1 VSRRTVSVLV
11 VCAAILVVLWLA
23 ADVLL
28 VVFAGILFAVFV
40 RGGGDVI
47 AARAHVA
54 RGIGLAIFGISFVAA
69 AAAFL
74 AFAGAA
80 FADQLQ
86 KLVDSLPQAI
96 QAVRSYVEAHGW
108 MRRALDMFD
117 PGDFMPSGRLATSA
131 FSTTFG
137 LIGNVV
143 VIAFVGLYG
152 AISPGIYAR
161 GLTAL
166 LAPSLRPTASD
177 MLDEAASAL
186 RGWLMAQLVSMTAV
200 GVLTGLGLWALGVPL
215 ALILAV
221 LAALLTF
228 IPNIGPI
235 LAATPA
241 VLLGLS
247 DGLST
252 ALWIAG
258 LYVAVQTIE
267 SYVITPGMQK
277 ETVSLPPAL
286 TISMQLLFGVLFGI
300 LGLALATPLAAVLL
314 RVLRKFY
321 VAGYLDREAAAG
333 STDGG
338 HQPPERLAGSA
349 DRPSATWGA

>member
-1 VSRRTVSVLV
+1 MSRRTVSVLAI
-11 VCAAILVVLWLA
+11 CAAFLVLLWLA

-28 VVFAGILFAVFV
+28 VVFAGILFAVFI
-40 RGGGDVI
+40 RGGGDLI
-47 AARAHVA
+47 AERAHVA
-54 RGIGLAIFGISFVAA
+54 RGIGLAIFCISFVVAVV
-69 AAAFL
+69 AFL

-86 KLVDSLPQAI
+86 KLLDSLPQAVTAARGYI
-96 QAVRSYVEAHGW
+96 EAHDW
-108 MRRALDMFD
+108 MRRALDVVD

-137 LIGNVV
+137 VLGNAV
-143 VIAFVGLYG
+143 VIAFIGLYG
-152 AISPGIYAR
+152 AIGPGMYAR

-166 LAPSLRPTASD
+166 LAPSLRSTANE
-177 MLDEAASAL
+177 MLSEAAGAL
-186 RGWLMAQLVSMTAV
+186 RGWLMAQLVSMTVV
-200 GVLTGLGLWALGVPL
+200 GILTGAGLWALGVPL

-258 LYVAVQTIE
+258 LYIAVQTIE
-267 SYVITPGMQK
+267 SYVITPRMQE

-286 TISMQLLFGVLFGI
+286 TISMQLLFGVLFGV

-314 RVLRKFY
+314 RISHRFY
-321 VAGYLDREAAAG
+321 VSDYLDREDIAER
-333 STDGG
+333 SETTEHTPEGG
-338 HQPPERLAGSA
+338 VAL
-349 DRPSATWGA
+349 RPLSSRRGLD